1 MEENITNPISDKGHF
16 NIQNKVFLQ
25 LKNMKTTQLKKN
37 KNKAFK

>member
-25 LKNMKTTQLKKN
+25 LKNMKTIQFLK
-37 KNKAFK
+37 KAFK